1 MKKVLLFVVALTL
14 SVAAAAYAQ
23 SGQTNKYT
31 VEASTS
37 PTNKGSASKPVPVG
51 IKFGYKVGTVEGTRP
66 IPVKKY
72 SIRFDGLRVNTN
84 QFPGCSQAQLQASKA
99 RCVAARV
106 GSGFVK
112 NQSGASNNPNDKSIV
127 CNLQL
132 TVYNSKNNK
141 GLLLLEGGPGQP
153 TQRECPIE
161 FGTSNGVIPTNYVR
175 SARGVALEFT
185 VPQNLLHPLAS
196 LDNSVVDVNSTI
208 ARRTVRSGGK
218 TVGYFESVGGC
229 TNRRRTVTVTFSP
242 ERGPTSRASSP
253 AACK

>member
-37 PTNKGSASKPVPVG
+37 PTDKGSSTKPVPVG

-99 RCVAARV
+99 RCASARI

-112 NQSGASNNPNDKSIV
+112 NQSGATNNPNDKSIV

-161 FGTSNGVIPTNYVR
+161 FGTSNGVIPTNYNR
-175 SARGVALEFT
+175 TSRGVALEFT

-208 ARRTVRSGGK
+208 ARRTVRRSGR
-218 TVGYFESVGGC
+218 TIGYFESIGGC
-229 TNRRRTVTVTFSP
+229 RNRRRTVTVTFTP
-242 ERGPTSRASSP
+242 ERGTSQSASSP

>member
-1 MKKVLLFVVALTL
+1 MKKVLLFVVALML
-14 SVAAAAYAQ
+14 SVATVAYAQ

-37 PTNKGSASKPVPVG
+37 PTNKGSSTKPVPVG

-84 QFPGCSQAQLQASKA
+84 QFKGCSQAQLQAAGGKT
-99 RCVAARV
+99 RCASAKV

-112 NQSGASNNPNDKSIV
+112 NQSGASNNPNDKSIT

-141 GLLLLEGGPGQP
+141 GLLLL
-153 TQRECPIE
+153 
-161 FGTSNGVIPTNYVR
+161 
-175 SARGVALEFT
+175 
-185 VPQNLLHPLAS
+185 
-196 LDNSVVDVNSTI
+196 
-208 ARRTVRSGGK
+208 
-218 TVGYFESVGGC
+218 
-229 TNRRRTVTVTFSP
+229 
-242 ERGPTSRASSP
+242 
-253 AACK
+253 